1 MASLETSPFDL
12 TGRRIVISGAAGGIG
27 SATAKLCARQGAQL
41 VLVDMVSKQ
50 QIRDRVGAEIADRAE
65 IHTLDTGS
73 RPDVTA
79 LAKATGAVYGLID
92 TAAIAPHDDWMAED
106 WEESLDRVIRAN
118 VKGPINLT
126 RAFLPGMMAAG
137 GGRVVLCGSV
147 AGWMGGLRTG
157 PHYAFS
163 KGGIHSFVRWLAS
176 RGAPHNVLVNGI
188 APGPVETAMTEGKG
202 YDTNLYPLKRM
213 AKPEE
218 IAATAVFLCG
228 AGSGYASG
236 AIFDINGATHFH

>member
-1 MASLETSPFDL
+1 MTSADTSPFDL
-12 TGRRIVISGAAGGIG
+12 TGRRILISGAAGGIG
-27 SATAKLCARQGAQL
+27 CATARLCAKQGAQL
-41 VLVDMVSKQ
+41 VLIDIVSRE
-50 QIRDRVGAEIADRAE
+50 QIRERVGAEIADRAE
-65 IHTLDTGS
+65 IHSLDTGS

-79 LAKATGAVYGLID
+79 LAQHIGAVYALID

-106 WEESLDRVIRAN
+106 WEEALDRVIRAN
-118 VKGPINLT
+118 IKGPINLS
-126 RAFLPGMMAAG
+126 RAFLPGMMQAG
-137 GGRVVLCGSV
+137 EGRVVLCGSV

-163 KGGIHSFVRWLAS
+163 KGGIHAFVRWLS
-176 RGAPHNVLVNGI
+176 RQGAPHNVLVNGI

-202 YDTNLYPLKRM
+202 YDTSLYPLKRM